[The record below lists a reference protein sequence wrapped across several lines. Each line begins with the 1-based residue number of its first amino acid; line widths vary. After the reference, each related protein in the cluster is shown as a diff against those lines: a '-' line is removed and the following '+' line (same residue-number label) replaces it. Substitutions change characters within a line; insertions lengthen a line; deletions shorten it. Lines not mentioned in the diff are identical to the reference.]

1 MKSESI
7 LNRQEGTMGFDTITK
22 RKTIRKFKD
31 TKIEKE
37 EILSLIEAAINAPSA
52 HNFQP
57 WEFIVVDS
65 NEVKEKLSSRMALT
79 WINNLKKDGKSQI
92 EINERINLSKW
103 RINNA
108 PLLIIPCFD
117 TSKVEKYGDERDTA
131 EFIMGVQ
138 SVALASENIL
148 LKATE
153 KGLGVLWLCAP
164 LFCPEDLR
172 NVLSIPEHI
181 LPQEILIIGFP
192 DEDPIK
198 PKRRNLNELIHLNR
212 W

>member
-1 MKSESI
+1 
-7 LNRQEGTMGFDTITK
+7 MGVNPITT

-31 TKIEKE
+31 IKIEKE
-37 EILSLIEAAINAPSA
+37 DIFSLIEAATQAPSA

-57 WEFIVVDS
+57 WEFILIDS
-65 NEVKEKLSSRMALT
+65 NEIKEKLSSKMAST
-79 WINNLKKDGKSQI
+79 WIKNLTKDGKSPL
-92 EINERINLSKW
+92 EIQERVTLSKN
-103 RINNA
+103 RITNA
-108 PLLIIPCFD
+108 PFIIIPCFD
-117 TSKVEKYGDERDTA
+117 TSKVEKYGDERDNA

-153 KGLGVLWLCAP
+153 NGLGALWLCAP
-164 LFCPEDLR
+164 LFCPDDVR
-172 NVLSIPEHI
+172 DVLKIPTHI
-181 LPQEILIIGFP
+181 FPQEILIIGIP

-198 PKRRNLNELIHLNR
+198 PKRRKLNDVIHLNG

>member
-1 MKSESI
+1 MD
-7 LNRQEGTMGFDTITK
+7 LITK

-31 TKIEKE
+31 IKIEKDDVV
-37 EILSLIEAAINAPSA
+37 SLIEAAIQAPSA

-57 WEFIVVDS
+57 WEFILIDS
-65 NEVKEKLSSRMALT
+65 NEIKEKLSSKMAST
-79 WINNLKKDGKSQI
+79 WVNNLKKDGKLLL
-92 EINERINLSKW
+92 EIQERVNLSKG

-108 PLLIIPCFD
+108 PFIIIPCFD
-117 TSKVEKYGDERDTA
+117 TSKVEKYGDERDKA

-148 LKATE
+148 LRATE
-153 KGLGVLWLCAP
+153 KGFGVLWLCAP
-164 LFCPEDLR
+164 LFCPEDVKE
-172 NVLSIPEHI
+172 VLGIPNHI
-181 LPQEILIIGFP
+181 LPQEILIIGIP

-198 PKRRNLNELIHLNR
+198 SKRRNLNDVIHHNK

>member
-1 MKSESI
+1 
-7 LNRQEGTMGFDTITK
+7 MGVDPITT

-31 TKIEKE
+31 IKIEKE
-37 EILSLIEAAINAPSA
+37 DIFSLIEAATQAPSA

-57 WEFIVVDS
+57 WEFILIDS
-65 NEVKEKLSSRMALT
+65 NEVKEKLSSKMAST
-79 WINNLKKDGKSQI
+79 WINNLTKDGESSL
-92 EINERINLSKW
+92 EIQERVTLSKK

-108 PLLIIPCFD
+108 PFIIIPCFD
-117 TSKVEKYGDERDTA
+117 TSKVEKYGDERDNA

-153 KGLGVLWLCAP
+153 NGLGALWLCAP
-164 LFCPEDLR
+164 LFCPDDVRDVLR
-172 NVLSIPEHI
+172 IPAHI
-181 LPQEILIIGFP
+181 APQEILIIGIP

-198 PKRRNLNELIHLNR
+198 PKRRKLNEVIHLNG

>member
-1 MKSESI
+1 MDI
-7 LNRQEGTMGFDTITK
+7 NPIIK

-31 TKIEKE
+31 IKIQKE
-37 EILSLIEAAINAPSA
+37 DMMSLIEAATQAPSA

-57 WEFIVVDS
+57 WEFLLIDS
-65 NEVKEKLSSRMALT
+65 TEVKENLSSKMATT
-79 WINNLKKDGKSQI
+79 WINNLKKDGKPLN
-92 EINERINLSKW
+92 EIQDRVNLSKR

-108 PLLIIPCFD
+108 PFIIIPCFD
-117 TSKVEKYGDERDTA
+117 TSKVEKYGDERDNA

-153 KGLGVLWLCAP
+153 KGFGVLWLCAP
-164 LFCPEDLR
+164 LFCPEDIR
-172 NVLSIPEHI
+172 EVLEIPNHI
-181 LPQEILIIGFP
+181 IPQEILIIGIP

-198 PKRRNLNELIHLNR
+198 PKRRDLKDVIHYNG

>member
-1 MKSESI
+1 
-7 LNRQEGTMGFDTITK
+7 MGVDPITT

-31 TKIEKE
+31 IKIEKE
-37 EILSLIEAAINAPSA
+37 DIFSLIEAATQAPSA

-57 WEFIVVDS
+57 WEFILIDS
-65 NEVKEKLSSRMALT
+65 NEVKEKLSSKMAST
-79 WINNLKKDGKSQI
+79 WINNLTKDGESSL
-92 EINERINLSKW
+92 EIQERVTLSKK

-108 PLLIIPCFD
+108 PFIIIPCFD
-117 TSKVEKYGDERDTA
+117 TSKVEKYGDERDNA

-153 KGLGVLWLCAP
+153 NGLGILWLCAP
-164 LFCPEDLR
+164 LFCPDDVRDVLR
-172 NVLSIPEHI
+172 IPAHI
-181 LPQEILIIGFP
+181 FPQEILIIGIP

-198 PKRRNLNELIHLNR
+198 PKRRKLNDVIHLNG

>member
-1 MKSESI
+1 
-7 LNRQEGTMGFDTITK
+7 MGFDIIKK

-31 TKIEKE
+31 IKIEKDDV
-37 EILSLIEAAINAPSA
+37 IPLIEAAIQAPSA

-57 WEFIVVDS
+57 WEFILIDS
-65 NEVKEKLSSRMALT
+65 NEVKEKLSSKMAST
-79 WINNLKKDGKSQI
+79 WVNNLEKDNKSI
-92 EINERINLSKW
+92 SEIQERVNLSKG

-108 PLLIIPCFD
+108 SFIIIPCFD
-117 TSKVEKYGDERDTA
+117 ISKVDKYGDERDNA
-131 EFIMGVQ
+131 EFIMGIQ

-153 KGLGVLWLCAP
+153 KGFGVLWLCAP
-164 LFCPEDLR
+164 LFCPEDVR
-172 NVLSIPEHI
+172 AVLEIPDHI
-181 LPQEILIIGFP
+181 LPQEILILGIP

-198 PKRRNLNELIHLNR
+198 PKRRNLNDVIHYNR

>member
-1 MKSESI
+1 
-7 LNRQEGTMGFDTITK
+7 MGFDPIRK
-22 RKTIRKFKD
+22 RKTIREFKD
-31 TKIEKE
+31 IKIEKKDMV
-37 EILSLIEAAINAPSA
+37 SLIEAATQAPSA

-57 WEFIVVDS
+57 WEFILIDS
-65 NEVKEKLSSRMALT
+65 KEVKEKLSSKMAST
-79 WINNLKKDGKSQI
+79 WINTLKKDDKSLN
-92 EINERINLSKW
+92 EIQERVNLSKG

-108 PLLIIPCFD
+108 PFIIIPCFD
-117 TSKVEKYGDERDTA
+117 TSKVEKYGDERDNA
-131 EFIMGVQ
+131 EFIMGIQ

-164 LFCPEDLR
+164 LFCPEDVRCALG
-172 NVLSIPEHI
+172 VPPHI
-181 LPQEILIIGFP
+181 LPQEILIVGIP

-198 PKRRNLNELIHLNR
+198 PKRRDLEDVIHYNG